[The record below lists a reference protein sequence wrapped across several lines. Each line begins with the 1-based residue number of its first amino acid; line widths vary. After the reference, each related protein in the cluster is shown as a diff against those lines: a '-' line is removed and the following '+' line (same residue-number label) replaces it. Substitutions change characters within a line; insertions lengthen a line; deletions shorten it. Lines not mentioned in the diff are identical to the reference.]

1 MWQAAPLNTPQSR
14 LGLLVEPLLADEL
27 VPASSFQ
34 TILEDIG
41 SEYGFVDWGP
51 EFTHMHAT
59 SLPHLTNP
67 SRAFGLGGLD
77 GDHIVNRSAAAYLPT
92 RSAQRYLD
100 AERLHLVADA
110 PRFFYPAWVVW
121 REDPNPEL
129 LSVARST

>member
-1 MWQAAPLNTPQSR
+1 
-14 LGLLVEPLLADEL
+14 
-27 VPASSFQ
+27 
-34 TILEDIG
+34 
-41 SEYGFVDWGP
+41 
-51 EFTHMHAT
+51 MHAT

-67 SRAFGLGGLD
+67 SRAFELGGLD
-77 GDHIVNRSAAAYLPT
+77 GDYIEDRRAAAYLSA

-129 LSVARST
+129 LSVVLSTLNNVVQAAENMNDPLVDETSIG